1 MAEMEGF
8 ESRLKSI
15 SGGDGSC
22 SNAWHVGKRAS
33 GQAGNNKEPSFRG
46 QGAAS
51 VAHPVVD

>member
-22 SNAWHVGKRAS
+22 SIAFSHYEPAPNEVQQRLAREHVGKR
-33 GQAGNNKEPSFRG
+33 GGEQ
-46 QGAAS
+46 
-51 VAHPVVD
+51 